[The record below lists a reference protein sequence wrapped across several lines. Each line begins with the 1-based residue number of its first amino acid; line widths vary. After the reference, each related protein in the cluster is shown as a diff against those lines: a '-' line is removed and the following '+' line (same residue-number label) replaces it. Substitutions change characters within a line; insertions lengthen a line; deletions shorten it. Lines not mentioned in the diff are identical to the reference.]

1 MTWQALQRNCRWR
14 WGGVMLRVQ
23 LVRGRGVRPQAP
35 LCAGSADHCSLCAQ
49 APGITEACFTWEIPH
64 HTCVCEHRQYREV
77 CLCGARGAAVRCRRG
92 AALSLSASPFLPCEA
107 SFRPEVGWPSPAWLE
122 GDALLLALNILRPG
136 RPLSSGPSVGQPLW
150 GSGNRTASFRGP

>member
-1 MTWQALQRNCRWR
+1 MNYIVCVHT
-14 WGGVMLRVQ
+14 
-23 LVRGRGVRPQAP
+23 
-35 LCAGSADHCSLCAQ
+35 D
-49 APGITEACFTWEIPH
+49 
-64 HTCVCEHRQYREV
+64 TCVCEHRQYREV

-136 RPLSSGPSVGQPLW
+136 RPLSSGQNSLVINLHCFEVDFFFF
-150 GSGNRTASFRGP
+150 SRKEA